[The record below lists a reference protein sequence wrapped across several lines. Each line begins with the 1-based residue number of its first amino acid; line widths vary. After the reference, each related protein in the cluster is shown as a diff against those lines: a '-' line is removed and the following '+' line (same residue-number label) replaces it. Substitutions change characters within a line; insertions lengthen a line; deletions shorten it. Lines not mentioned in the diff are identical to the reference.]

1 MYSMSEV
8 LLEVRKQ
15 VNDLREALG
24 ELKAAFADVEK
35 AVEEGNWESYAER
48 LMQFEKLWGNYYI
61 YLRNS
66 IQAMKERI
74 EGSTLDKESVL
85 KESGFFEF
93 EEELSRVS
101 VEVVEKIRIFKRV
114 LRGKIARL
122 ERMKELLGNY
132 GRLELSL

>member
-1 MYSMSEV
+1 MSEV